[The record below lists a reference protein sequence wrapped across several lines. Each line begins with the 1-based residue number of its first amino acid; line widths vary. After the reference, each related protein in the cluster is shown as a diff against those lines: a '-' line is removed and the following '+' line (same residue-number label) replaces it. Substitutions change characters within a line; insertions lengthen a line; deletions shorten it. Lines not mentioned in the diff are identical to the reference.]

1 MCSVNA
7 QTFQKGDMILDVD
20 LGFGTADAVEFN
32 KKQGIPVGRKVS
44 TGTFTQKIAFEIGAA
59 DYGFGSFGIGAMIT
73 NAYGFGVN
81 GVATGIYDYSY
92 KTEHYRKGSGRFKW
106 EHYNSSTVQR
116 KGMVSGDATTHVED
130 INILLKCSFHK
141 QFVKNLD
148 TYATLGLGA
157 SIYTAVINPSDDIK
171 FDSDGHMFD
180 SNYSNSYQ
188 VVFSY
193 NDGDHVEWQGA
204 DTKARFA
211 MALFVG
217 ARYYLTTHWALNCEL
232 GLTSASF
239 KENGNVY
246 NICSIGTSYKF

>member
-1 MCSVNA
+1 MKKTLILSLLFSAMCSVNA

-81 GVATGIYDYSY
+81 GVATGTYDYSY

-188 VVFSY
+188 VV
-193 NDGDHVEWQGA
+193 
-204 DTKARFA
+204 
-211 MALFVG
+211 
-217 ARYYLTTHWALNCEL
+217 
-232 GLTSASF
+232 
-239 KENGNVY
+239 
-246 NICSIGTSYKF
+246 